1 MNKIVPITIVCA
13 THNGAK
19 RLPKLL
25 NSILKNTHLP
35 EQIIICGT
43 SLSDFKF
50 INLLK
55 YI

>member
-25 NSILKNTHLP
+25 NSILKHTLTRADYNMWNIT
-35 EQIIICGT
+35 
-43 SLSDFKF
+43 F
-50 INLLK
+50 
-55 YI
+55 